1 MRPTATDPLAGRSHN
16 APRLIWFRGREGT
29 FLSGRRSA
37 ALLIALAAACGDDKP
52 SARTVPLSE
61 APEAK
66 GLKDKTAPAAPPEPE
81 VPEVPDAGAGEDEL
95 PPGKVWLA
103 VPRLGVDVGVAPEV
117 TIARSGAQRGEV
129 LLTDG
134 KSQLRMRRVA
144 SRGGDDKQAII
155 DRLTREGGGKIGLVV
170 NRSEE
175 DGFRLEY
182 VIKDKKSGLPLFG
195 MVVRRT
201 IGDVT
206 IECTNRGSET
216 SSNQMALEACHA
228 MRATPP

>member
-1 MRPTATDPLAGRSHN
+1 VRPTS
-16 APRLIWFRGREGT
+16 
-29 FLSGRRSA
+29 
-37 ALLIALAAACGDDKP
+37 ALLLALVTVACSDDKP

-61 APEAK
+61 APEAR
-66 GLKDKTAPAAPPEPE
+66 GLKDKGASDTPPEHE
-81 VPEVPDAGAGEDEL
+81 VPAEPDAGAGEVEL

-117 TIARSGAQRGEV
+117 TIGRSGGQRGEV
-129 LLTDG
+129 VLTDG
-134 KSQLRMRRVA
+134 KNQLRMRRVA
-144 SRGGDDKQAII
+144 SPGDNDKQAII

-182 VIKDKKSGLPLFG
+182 VIKDKKSGKPLFG

-201 IGDVT
+201 IGDVV
-206 IECTNRGSET
+206 IECTSSGSET
-216 SSNQMALEACHA
+216 GSNQMALEACHL
-228 MRATPP
+228 MRATPGP